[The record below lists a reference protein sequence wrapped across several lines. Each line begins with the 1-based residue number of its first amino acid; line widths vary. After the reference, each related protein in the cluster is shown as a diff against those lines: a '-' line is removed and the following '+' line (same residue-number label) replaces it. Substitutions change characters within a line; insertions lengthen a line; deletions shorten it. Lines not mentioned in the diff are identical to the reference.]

1 MHKTKRYMMF
11 TTLLV
16 VVLIVVSVYAP
27 LASGCGRRDRKPPK
41 IHWVMR
47 HPQNPEYE
55 DSVLV
60 LAYITDL
67 RSSVAKATLYCTVN
81 GEQTVEMVMNRNGS
95 LFYAEIPALPYNT
108 TVVYKVCAYDRAG
121 NKACS
126 SECAYTVGDFHPPVI
141 TYIQQIPATP
151 NYNDTVIVIANAT
164 EPVNASGLKKLCL
177 TYWKDGNLTTI
188 VMEPDGALYRAAIPA
203 FPYGTIVQ
211 YKVSAVDYAG
221 NIASLDVYAYQVED
235 QYLPVAV
242 FHAPQNGSFAS
253 KTVDVKFY
261 VYDDNFCEARLALD
275 GVVLALWNQTG
286 THAHALD
293 TTLLSD
299 GVHEL
304 RLEAVDKAGNKAEN
318 TISITVDNTAPIV
331 EILKPVDNSVVS
343 GLVLIDACADDGNLE
358 YTELK
363 IDGLV
368 QAVGAKTLVYAWNT
382 TEFGDGEH
390 EIALMALD
398 KAGNKAEKQIT
409 VFVDN
414 TAPAINSVTWT
425 PKTPTTNETVTVSA
439 QITEDGSGIRGVF
452 LWFKRL
458 GEEWQKTTMALENG
472 NWIAT
477 IQGFEEGATVIFY
490 VECVDNAGNIAR
502 SRENYYTV
510 KAITAGGF
518 AGISL
523 YWLLLAVLAIFA
535 ILASTAYYLKRRKR
549 TQAAATFLV
558 SSV

>member
-1 MHKTKRYMMF
+1 MH
-11 TTLLV
+11 
-16 VVLIVVSVYAP
+16 
-27 LASGCGRRDRKPPK
+27 
-41 IHWVMR
+41 
-47 HPQNPEYE
+47 HPQSPEYE
-55 DSVLV
+55 DSVLI
-60 LAYITDL
+60 LAYITD
-67 RSSVAKATLYCTVN
+67 SKSGVANATLHCTVN
-81 GEQTVEMVMNRNGS
+81 GEQTVEITMNRNGS

-108 TVVYKVCAYDRAG
+108 TVVYVVCAYDRAG

-126 SECAYTVGDFHPPVI
+126 SEYAYTVGDFHPPVI
-141 TYIQQIPATP
+141 TYIQQIPAKP
-151 NYNDTVIVIANAT
+151 NYNDTVIVVANAT
-164 EPVNASGLKKLCL
+164 EPINASGVKELRL
-177 TYWKDGNLTTI
+177 TYWKDGNFTTV
-188 VMEPDGALYRAAIPA
+188 VMEPNEALYKATVPA
-203 FPYGTIVQ
+203 FPYGTTVQ

-221 NIASLDVYAYQVED
+221 NIASLDVYAYRVED

-242 FHAPQNGSFAS
+242 FHTPQNGSFAS

-261 VYDDNFCEARLALD
+261 VYDDNFREARLALD
-275 GVVLALWNQTG
+275 GVVLASWNQTG

-331 EILKPVDNSVVS
+331 EILKPADNSVVS
-343 GLVLIDACADDGNLE
+343 GLELVEACVDDGNLE

-363 IDGLV
+363 IDGRV
-368 QAVGAKTLVYAWNT
+368 QALGAKMLVYAWNT

-390 EIALMALD
+390 EITLTALD

-409 VFVDN
+409 IFVDN
-414 TAPAINSVTWT
+414 TAPTINNVTWT

-439 QITEDGSGIRGVF
+439 QITEEDSGIRSIF

-458 GEEWQKTTMALENG
+458 GEEWQNTAMALENDH
-472 NWIAT
+472 WTTT

-510 KAITAGGF
+510 KAVTAGGF
-518 AGISL
+518 AGIPL
-523 YWLLLAVLAIFA
+523 YWFILVVIAIFTV
-535 ILASTAYYLKRRKR
+535 LASTAYYVRKRRR
-549 TQAAATFLV
+549 SAATSTFLV
-558 SSV
+558 SSL